1 MKFSAALFL
10 LSLTGTTDAF
20 VNKQFGV
27 RSSLLESSTT
37 TTELFA
43 RKPFITGNW
52 KLNPQSK
59 SEAVDLARGIAD
71 SITGE
76 SPSDV
81 ALFVPF
87 PYLETVQ
94 GIVGDKLIVG
104 AEMIT
109 PEINGAFTGGV
120 SPCMLKSMGIEWA
133 LAGHSERRTL
143 NKESDEDINKQCKML
158 VEEGMNVVLCIGES
172 LDEFEKD
179 LVDAVCEI
187 QLKKGLSEIGAAQM
201 SQVTIAYEPVWAIG
215 TGKVATPEIAQSVHK
230 SIRSII
236 DKMYGS
242 SVAESTRIL
251 YGGSVSPGSVD
262 GLLEKPDIDG
272 ALVGGASLDTTS
284 FGRIINFEVAEVLA

>member
-20 VNKQFGV
+20 VNKQFGLSNPSSA
-27 RSSLLESSTT
+27 RCSLLESTT

-59 SEAVDLARGIAD
+59 AEAVDLARGIAD

-104 AEMIT
+104 AEVSYQCYLLIT
-109 PEINGAFTGGV
+109 AGNV
-120 SPCMLKSMGIEWA
+120 S
-133 LAGHSERRTL
+133 RR
-143 NKESDEDINKQCKML
+143 
-158 VEEGMNVVLCIGES
+158 
-172 LDEFEKD
+172 
-179 LVDAVCEI
+179 
-187 QLKKGLSEIGAAQM
+187 
-201 SQVTIAYEPVWAIG
+201 
-215 TGKVATPEIAQSVHK
+215 
-230 SIRSII
+230 
-236 DKMYGS
+236 
-242 SVAESTRIL
+242 
-251 YGGSVSPGSVD
+251 
-262 GLLEKPDIDG
+262 
-272 ALVGGASLDTTS
+272 
-284 FGRIINFEVAEVLA
+284 

>member
-104 AEMIT
+104 AEVSNQCNLPIT
-109 PEINGAFTGGV
+109 
-120 SPCMLKSMGIEWA
+120 
-133 LAGHSERRTL
+133 AGNVLRR
-143 NKESDEDINKQCKML
+143 
-158 VEEGMNVVLCIGES
+158 
-172 LDEFEKD
+172 
-179 LVDAVCEI
+179 
-187 QLKKGLSEIGAAQM
+187 
-201 SQVTIAYEPVWAIG
+201 
-215 TGKVATPEIAQSVHK
+215 
-230 SIRSII
+230 
-236 DKMYGS
+236 
-242 SVAESTRIL
+242 
-251 YGGSVSPGSVD
+251 
-262 GLLEKPDIDG
+262 
-272 ALVGGASLDTTS
+272 
-284 FGRIINFEVAEVLA
+284 

>member
-104 AEMIT
+104 AEVSYQCYLPIT
-109 PEINGAFTGGV
+109 A
-120 SPCMLKSMGIEWA
+120 
-133 LAGHSERRTL
+133 
-143 NKESDEDINKQCKML
+143 
-158 VEEGMNVVLCIGES
+158 
-172 LDEFEKD
+172 
-179 LVDAVCEI
+179 
-187 QLKKGLSEIGAAQM
+187 
-201 SQVTIAYEPVWAIG
+201 
-215 TGKVATPEIAQSVHK
+215 
-230 SIRSII
+230 
-236 DKMYGS
+236 
-242 SVAESTRIL
+242 
-251 YGGSVSPGSVD
+251 GSV
-262 GLLEKPDIDG
+262 L
-272 ALVGGASLDTTS
+272 
-284 FGRIINFEVAEVLA
+284 RR

>member
-1 MKFSAALFL
+1 MG
-10 LSLTGTTDAF
+10 LTDTTDAF

-230 SIRSII
+230 SIR
-236 DKMYGS
+236 
-242 SVAESTRIL
+242 
-251 YGGSVSPGSVD
+251 
-262 GLLEKPDIDG
+262 
-272 ALVGGASLDTTS
+272 
-284 FGRIINFEVAEVLA
+284 